1 MAPSSSAATF
11 PHAAGE
17 ACVLCGGT
25 RRTYLF
31 VVGRSYAMD
40 DDSERAVRGMLA
52 SGATRRKVLVIVD
65 RGGPHATLRD
75 DPRLDLTTMTA
86 DAALAAL
93 PLATFD
99 GAFLNGALEHADPV
113 ALLQRGRAALTP
125 GGDLVAVV

>member
-1 MAPSSSAATF
+1 MAPSSSSATF

-17 ACVLCGGT
+17 AGVLCCGT

-31 VVGRSYAMD
+31 VVGRSRMTRCDDCQLVFRTEPPEERRLSAVAESYAMD

-52 SGATRRKVLVIVD
+52 LGATRRKVLVIVD

-99 GAFLNGALEHADPV
+99 
-113 ALLQRGRAALTP
+113 
-125 GGDLVAVV
+125 